1 MDFQALFQAWLLA
14 LVLAALFNE
23 DFSSIILG

>member
-14 LVLAALFNE
+14 LVLAALFNK
-23 DFSSIILG
+23 DLNSIILW